1 MVVVPSGL
9 LIVPFILIVLNL
21 ALKQAVAQLPLLVN
35 VQRARDVGLVKIN
48 LKHLMDAIITEML
61 LLMAS
66 EHPKNKIC
74 VFFCLLPP
82 STKRQSVGWSLVPL
96 WVPSVS
102 VLTWSNLG
110 SGMRYEKKQ
119 FKSNRFFCHF

>member
-1 MVVVPSGL
+1 MVVVPSSL

-48 LKHLMDAIITEML
+48 LKHLMDAIITKML

-110 SGMRYEKKQ
+110 SGMRYKKKH
-119 FKSNRFFCHF
+119 FKSN

>member
-1 MVVVPSGL
+1 MVVPSGL

-21 ALKQAVAQLPLLVN
+21 ALKQAVAQLPLLIN

-66 EHPKNKIC
+66 EHPKNKI
-74 VFFCLLPP
+74 VFFSVCSHQVPNV
-82 STKRQSVGWSLVPL
+82 RQ
-96 WVPSVS
+96 
-102 VLTWSNLG
+102 LTL
-110 SGMRYEKKQ
+110 K
-119 FKSNRFFCHF
+119 

>member
-74 VFFCLLPP
+74 VFFVCSHQVPNVNQLDGHWYPFGY
-82 STKRQSVGWSLVPL
+82 QASV
-96 WVPSVS
+96 
-102 VLTWSNLG
+102 
-110 SGMRYEKKQ
+110 Y
-119 FKSNRFFCHF
+119 